1 MMLGLLLARAGVET
15 IVLEKHADFL
25 RDFRG
30 DTVHP
35 STLEVMHELGVLEKF
50 LERPHQK
57 VPRVEGQIAGR
68 RVVMA
73 DFSRLPVR
81 CPYIA
86 LMPQWDFLDFLAQHA
101 KTLAAFRLLMRAEA
115 TELIHEDGRIAGVR
129 ADTADGPLEVR
140 AELTVAAEGRDS
152 GLRAAAKL
160 GVEDFGVPMDVLWM
174 RLSKRADDPLSV
186 LGRIDAG
193 RIFVTLD
200 RGDYWQCAY
209 VIPKGGYGALR
220 QGSLASFREGVL
232 AVAPF
237 LGERVGEIR
246 GWDDVKVLNVQVNR
260 LRRWHRPGFLCIGDA
275 AHAMSPIGG
284 VGINLAIQDAVAA
297 ANILAPRF
305 AAGALTEA
313 DLAAVQA
320 RREWPTRMTQ
330 RMQLFLQ
337 KRVISRVLGMTR
349 TPGIAWPIRLMQ
361 AFPALRRI
369 PARLIGMGFRPEHL
383 EDAR

>member
-1 MMLGLLLARAGVET
+1 
-15 IVLEKHADFL
+15 VLEKHADFL

-101 KTLAAFRLLMRAEA
+101 KTFPAFRLLMRAEA

-209 VIPKGGYGALR
+209 VIPKGGYAALR
-220 QGSLASFREGVL
+220 KESLASFRTGIL

-246 GWDDVKVLNVQVNR
+246 SWDDVKVLNVQVNR

-275 AHAMSPIGG
+275 AHAMSPVGG

-297 ANILAPRF
+297 ANILAPRL
-305 AAGALTEA
+305 AAGQVTED

-320 RREWPTRMTQ
+320 RRDWPTRMTQ

-337 KRVISRVLGMTR
+337 KRVISRVLGMKR
-349 TPGIAWPIRLMQ
+349 APGIAWPIRLMQ
-361 AFPALRRI
+361 AFPVLRRI

-383 EDAR
+383 GS